1 MQRRRR
7 TGLAAA
13 EWTAGHPEQ
22 EAETGGGRMLTIT
35 IRVQAPA
42 WEAQGVKEA
51 LAVWLEQY
59 GDARVVSVAADEPRQ
74 MEIEREKP

>member
-1 MQRRRR
+1 
-7 TGLAAA
+7 
-13 EWTAGHPEQ
+13 
-22 EAETGGGRMLTIT
+22 MLTIT

-42 WEAQGVKEA
+42 WEVQGVKEA

-74 MEIEREKP
+74 MEIGWERL